1 MISEDELRDKIS
13 SIIDKNKNLLENDP
27 KSATGKLMKIIMAD
41 VRGKVEAKKVVQ
53 IINEEIGKRAK

>member
-1 MISEDELRDKIS
+1 
-13 SIIDKNKNLLENDP
+13 
-27 KSATGKLMKIIMAD
+27 MKIIMAD